1 MISPFSTAQTKTLN
15 NRNLLHEQSALIE
28 SLEKKIE
35 SPNLHQFYTQTSL
48 YFPERQ
54 SPDKQR
60 YAIDLLKQIEE
71 KQYKKQREKNS
82 KTPDSVE
89 PGLTSLNIPQ
99 TPSKLRI
106 KREKEKQMR
115 IKHDLEFQ
123 INQRNQMMKWEKNEK
138 LQSERKEIEE
148 LTKKFLNEEKMKTD
162 IRRDEFE
169 FYAQSWKNQMQL
181 KELNNLVV
189 NMEIHGMIPRT
200 KSFLHKKPQE
210 NLVIGGN
217 VEGKVEIEDHGKSFD
232 SGVKRM
238 AKNVSYYDKAK
249 KLKRQIEEK
258 EKNSYTYKIKEL
270 IKQAKSSRP
279 SRSSSKSPI
288 VRGILKKQV

>member
-1 MISPFSTAQTKTLN
+1 MLIPFNTSQVKTLN

-35 SPNLHQFYTQTSL
+35 SPNLNQFYTQTSL

-60 YAIDLLKQIEE
+60 YAIDLLKQIEVKHS
-71 KQYKKQREKNS
+71 KQLREKNS

-89 PGLTSLNIPQ
+89 SNLTSLNIPQ

-106 KREKEKQMR
+106 KREKDKQMR
-115 IKHDLEFQ
+115 IKHDLESQ
-123 INQRNQMMKWEKNEK
+123 INQRSQMMKWEKNEK

-148 LTKKFLNEEKMKTD
+148 MTKKFMNEEKMKTD
-162 IRRDEFE
+162 LRRDEFE

-181 KELNNLVV
+181 KELKNLVV
-189 NMEIHGMIPRT
+189 NMETHGMIPRT
-200 KSFLHKKPQE
+200 KSFLQRKPQD
-210 NLVIGGN
+210 NLTIDVSN
-217 VEGKVEIEDHGKSFD
+217 EEKVNDEDHGKSFD

-249 KLKRQIEEK
+249 KLKRQMDEK
-258 EKNSYTYKIKEL
+258 EKNSYTYKIKEI

-288 VRGILKKQV
+288 VKGILKKLV

>member
-1 MISPFSTAQTKTLN
+1 
-15 NRNLLHEQSALIE
+15 
-28 SLEKKIE
+28 
-35 SPNLHQFYTQTSL
+35 
-48 YFPERQ
+48 
-54 SPDKQR
+54 
-60 YAIDLLKQIEE
+60 
-71 KQYKKQREKNS
+71 
-82 KTPDSVE
+82 
-89 PGLTSLNIPQ
+89 
-99 TPSKLRI
+99 
-106 KREKEKQMR
+106 
-115 IKHDLEFQ
+115 
-123 INQRNQMMKWEKNEK
+123 MMKWEKNEK